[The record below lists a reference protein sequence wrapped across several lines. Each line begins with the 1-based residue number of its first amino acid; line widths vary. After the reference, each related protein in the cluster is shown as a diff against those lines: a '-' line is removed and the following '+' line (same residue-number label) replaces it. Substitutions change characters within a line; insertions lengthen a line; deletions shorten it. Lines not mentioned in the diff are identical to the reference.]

1 VRTVPKSIEK
11 YHTVG
16 TVPKS
21 NWKMVEKGKMDNLNT
36 HIHDSRT
43 VPTVWYFSIDFRTV
57 PDSVVFL

>member
-36 HIHDSRT
+36 HIPVHDSSLS
-43 VPTVWYFSIDFRTV
+43 WYGTGI
-57 PDSVVFL
+57 